1 MNIIKL
7 TILSTAIILS
17 TGCST
22 VATRN
27 IDMNND
33 KEVAVKGLSSIDFKN
48 IANKMVDSMI
58 RSGAISKPG
67 GGRYVMVISDIVNDT
82 MQRFDT
88 DQLIKKIRVALTQT
102 GKVSVTMALGANGA
116 EDKMLMQQRQLR
128 GHKEFDQRGVAAEGQ
143 MKVYDLSLSG
153 KIRQNNIRISR
164 SEERIE
170 YYVWLTL
177 SDPISGLSFWEG
189 EEVIA
194 KVASSDSVSW

>member
-1 MNIIKL
+1 MNTVKL
-7 TILSTAIILS
+7 AILSTAIILS

-22 VATRN
+22 VATKN

-48 IANKMVDSMI
+48 VANKMVDSMI

-67 GGRYVMVISDIVNDT
+67 GGRYVMVIGDIVNDT

-102 GKVSVTMALGANGA
+102 GKVSVTMALGASGA
-116 EDKMLMQQRQLR
+116 EDKMLMKQRQLR

-153 KIRQNNIRISR
+153 KIRQSNIRISR

-170 YYVWLTL
+170 YYIWLTL

-189 EEVIA
+189 EEVIG